1 MHQRPIRLV
10 TLDKLWFLAQDKRCR
25 KLLFGLLMN
34 KVFSAPFAI
43 LFKVDFAFDLFLVF
57 CTPIIDAL
65 AGSAG
70 EFYKVFLRHA
80 KN

>member
-10 TLDKLWFLAQDKRCR
+10 TLDKLWFLAQGKWCR

-43 LFKVDFAFDLFLVF
+43 LFKVDFALDLFLVF
-57 CTPIIDAL
+57 CTPVVDAL
-65 AGSAG
+65 TGSARK
-70 EFYKVFLRHA
+70 FYKMFLRHA